1 MKARSEWLAT
11 YHEGDPR
18 LKNSRNG
25 ILQLNPEKL
34 RVEFAVQ
41 TTEKESSPIILVN
54 YPLEHFHSVQVI
66 EKRQK
71 LKKKV
76 YLQLVLG
83 SPPTQMR
90 PLFSFGLV
98 EPKEVQIEIQ
108 EFFEEYKAKIDLEPS
123 QVEPDFLE
131 TLAQLLTTP
140 IGQIQQI
147 LEPIR
152 AATNRILS
160 FTARPLITTLEPK
173 YEYETQTIEVNK
185 RHFTFFKTAKSYP
198 LALVMLSPV
207 GGQIKDLFPLIGS
220 FLGNYQVYI
229 LGMRGFTSPIEQ
241 DTEFTLKSYVQDLRD
256 FLGYVRSIHERR
268 IVLCAHSIFAAIVLE
283 GFIDSNSPYI
293 EKLILISGAH
303 KAPDNYRT
311 GIRALPPPRLWP
323 FKGQVKKIAP
333 KVLFST
339 AANQALTRSYIDQA
353 FTIPDTVYYN
363 LLKDFLPQFDY
374 TKQIRLLEKPVLLI
388 WGDSDSLIP
397 SSLREEMISLIST
410 TTLVHRLIPGGHY
423 VILESPEAVGS
434 EINKFMAQRYVI
446 SVGE

>member
-11 YHEGDPR
+11 YHDGDPR

-54 YPLEHFHSVQVI
+54 YPLEHLHRVQII

-76 YLQLVLG
+76 FLQLILG
-83 SPPTQMR
+83 FPPNEMR

-98 EPKEVQIEIQ
+98 EPKEIQIKIQ
-108 EFFEEYKAKIDLEPS
+108 EFIDNHKDKGDLESS

-131 TLAQLLTTP
+131 AFAQLLTTP
-140 IGQIQQI
+140 IGQIQQL

-152 AATNRILS
+152 AVTNRILS
-160 FTARPLITTLEPK
+160 FTTRPLITTLEPK

-185 RHFTFFKTAKSYP
+185 RRVTFFETAKVYP

-229 LGMRGFTSPIEQ
+229 LGMRGFTPPIEQ
-241 DTEFTLKSYVQDLRD
+241 DTEFTLKNYIRDLKD
-256 FLGYVRSIHERR
+256 FLGYIRSVHERR
-268 IVLCAHSIFAAIVLE
+268 IVLCAHSIFSAIILE
-283 GFIDSNSPYI
+283 EFIDPDSSDI

-303 KAPDNYRT
+303 KAPDNYRA

-339 AANQALTRSYIDQA
+339 AANQTLTRSYIDQA
-353 FTIPDTVYYN
+353 FTIPDKIYYN
-363 LLKDFLPQFDY
+363 LLKDLLPQFDY
-374 TKQIRLLEKPVLLI
+374 TKQIRQLEKPVLLI
-388 WGDSDSLIP
+388 WGNNDSLIP
-397 SSLREEMISLIST
+397 SSLQEEMISLISSNN
-410 TTLVHRLIPGGHY
+410 LVHRLVPGGHY
-423 VILESPEAVGS
+423 VMLESPEAVGS
-434 EINKFMAQRYVI
+434 EINKFMTQRYVI
-446 SVGE
+446 SVD